1 LRGPFKQHAVIRA
14 GIADQPATQLATGR
28 VTHNSMAAC
37 PFGPPCRGA
46 TMATTD
52 KEVDTSR
59 EKTSVIPK
67 HGSFLPGATSVTFDR
82 LLDDWELLEEC
93 ANHEPDMALIMQY
106 IDMVRIYSLALL

>member
-1 LRGPFKQHAVIRA
+1 
-14 GIADQPATQLATGR
+14 
-28 VTHNSMAAC
+28 
-37 PFGPPCRGA
+37 
-46 TMATTD
+46 MATTD

-67 HGSFLPGATSVTFDR
+67 HGSFLPGATSVTWDR